1 MNETTDNRP
10 LGRAACWIALALLVV
25 PMFGSYFFDDMFSTV
40 SNIFADPSL
49 LQLGWGQDEYG
60 KYTSGYSIL
69 CIFGGLVLCGM
80 LLDKWGVR
88 ITGSIF
94 VGLMVAGAAM
104 VTWAITSGLPARQSL
119 NVAWA
124 GCMVFG
130 LGSEIAGV
138 AVTRSIAKWFK
149 ERNMAFAMGLQLAIA
164 RLGTATAF
172 LLSPVLI
179 REKTGVYTLAETAR
193 PAFVGLVLLLVG
205 AIFWAV
211 FVAMD
216 ARFDRSRRAPSRR
229 PAPASPGSSSAPS
242 GPASSAPSSSACHSE
257 RSEESSSDS
266 AGSSDEEKFRFSD
279 VLKVLGN
286 RNWWLLALLCVF
298 FYSSIVAFKKF
309 SGAILVPRF
318 GVSSQAAGFMATIL
332 PFSTVVFAPLFGL
345 MVDRRGNGTRWML
358 FGALLA
364 FAAHLLIG
372 FAPSGK
378 PFFGYLSMILLGFS
392 YSLVPAAMW
401 PSVPKV
407 IPEKMLGTAYAL
419 IYWVQNL
426 GLWAFKRFAG
436 HLLVGPATAPSVAPD
451 TLSSGSLDSLSQGAS
466 SVLSS
471 GSLDSLSQGSSAL
484 SSGSLDTLS
493 QGSSS
498 VLSSGSLDTLSQGS
512 SSVLREGL
520 SGAGLSP
527 VLTTE
532 LMFVCVCV
540 AALVLAWLFMRS
552 SRRNPSLGL
561 DAPNR

>member
-1 MNETTDNRP
+1 MTKSSDGRS

-40 SNIFADPSL
+40 SNIFSDPSL

-94 VGLMVAGAAM
+94 VGLMVAGAGM
-104 VTWAITSGLPARQSL
+104 VTWAITSGLPAGQSL
-119 NVAWA
+119 NIAWA

-149 ERNMAFAMGLQLAIA
+149 EHNMAFAMGLQLAIA

-179 REKTGVYTLAETAR
+179 REKAGVYTLAETAR
-193 PAFVGLVLLLVG
+193 PAFVGLMLLFVG

-216 ARFDRSRRAPSRR
+216 ARFDR
-229 PAPASPGSSSAPS
+229 
-242 GPASSAPSSSACHSE
+242 E
-257 RSEESSSDS
+257 RGLRDHVETADQ
-266 AGSSDEEKFRFSD
+266 DKFRFSD

-286 RNWWLLALLCVF
+286 GNWWLLALLCVF

-318 GVSSQAAGFMATIL
+318 GVSSQAASFMATIL

-345 MVDRRGNGTRWML
+345 MIDRRGKGTRWML
-358 FGALLA
+358 FGAVLA
-364 FAAHLLIG
+364 FAAHLLLG
-372 FAPSGK
+372 FAPAGR
-378 PFFGYLSMILLGFS
+378 PFIGYISMILLGFS
-392 YSLVPAAMW
+392 YSLVPAALW

-407 IPEKMLGTAYAL
+407 IPERMLGTAFAL

-436 HLLVGPATAPSVAPD
+436 RIL
-451 TLSSGSLDSLSQGAS
+451 
-466 SVLSS
+466 
-471 GSLDSLSQGSSAL
+471 
-484 SSGSLDTLS
+484 
-493 QGSSS
+493 
-498 VLSSGSLDTLSQGS
+498 
-512 SSVLREGL
+512 E
-520 SGAGLSP
+520 AGSP
-527 VLTTE
+527 VKVE
-532 LMFVCVCV
+532 VMFVGVCI
-540 AALVLAWLFMRS
+540 AALLLAWLFMQS

-561 DAPNR
+561 DSPNR